1 MAHLSTNRQIL
12 VVAPTLFGSI
22 LVTVT
27 LFLAPPGNAQV
38 LMNLAPRALPN
49 SPVGP
54 SFSGTLDAVKQ
65 RLNTPVSG
73 PTQSQPPQAG
83 AGMNSHHLAV
93 LDVIHLRHLQFTD
106 LGRSHSGTGFRGLS
120 ASGIR
125 RYCLRGLGPGRS
137 SYRGVETLLDG
148 IEATAESGAHGAV
161 RKGLGREI
169 HQHLGV
175 TWGRRGKGDHQQK
188 RTKPGWRSHQNLMIG
203 G

>member
-1 MAHLSTNRQIL
+1 MALAQLSTNRQIL

-73 PTQSQPPQAG
+73 LTQSQPPQAVTPD
-83 AGMNSHHLAV
+83 ATRRQTPKSSAAMTAAEVCELKVSQMNDIQHRKV
-93 LDVIHLRHLQFTD
+93 VRV
-106 LGRSHSGTGFRGLS
+106 HSGP
-120 ASGIR
+120 
-125 RYCLRGLGPGRS
+125 CLM
-137 SYRGVETLLDG
+137 VFNAND
-148 IEATAESGAHGAV
+148 
-161 RKGLGREI
+161 
-169 HQHLGV
+169 
-175 TWGRRGKGDHQQK
+175 
-188 RTKPGWRSHQNLMIG
+188 
-203 G
+203 